1 LQANSQIAELRTK
14 TGEEFFDEYCNL
26 TEMAKDVP
34 NCYLK
39 GQFTALEKDI
49 VAYQNG
55 CKEITKE
62 FLKEF
67 IKNTRDQI
75 KEFLNVSN

>member
-1 LQANSQIAELRTK
+1 
-14 TGEEFFDEYCNL
+14 
-26 TEMAKDVP
+26 MAKDVP